1 MAAPAPTT
9 GPGRPARRLR
19 GAALACGTT
28 LALTAGALA
37 GAAPAVAQTSA
48 TSATANTVST
58 STAGA
63 ASASSLRITVN
74 LPGQLSAAFGGSTI
88 SLDVDPVAGSVR
100 AVPGSAPE
108 AQAVAAILAG
118 SIGSQAQSFGAA
130 QAKLP
135 SPLTAQGS
143 PFAQVNSG
151 IAGSPLADFLKVSLA
166 SSSATVTATP
176 TGTSAAGTQLALGL
190 PTLLGPVL
198 LQGVTQI
205 QAAVNQLLAAAA
217 APLNQTTTQL
227 CAGLSQVTG
236 PLAGV
241 GGSIPVL
248 GGVLTLPAQLTNP
261 QAGVLCTLGTSLQ
274 TLVKDLST
282 SLTSLTGPGGV
293 LNTGVLT
300 TSQTLTTTATGATA
314 TATSQV
320 AGLTVLGQDPFGQG
334 TVLRTTSTASVGG
347 SSGPVATVD
356 KTAVTASTKANLL
369 SVSTDL
375 SKLTG
380 SVAGAD
386 LTAISPLL
394 TQLQTVLTALS
405 GIALTAGPLDPATG
419 TLTACP
425 AAAPATLSGTFK
437 SPDGTC
443 SAAAALGYG
452 ISLTLPAALAG
463 PLGVTGPLLS
473 VSFAPSAA
481 VVRAATSTS
490 NQTPGQ
496 PPEQSRLASTGLPV
510 SAAAG
515 GLLLVALGAVMRRRR
530 PAG

>member
-1 MAAPAPTT
+1 MAAPAPTA
-9 GPGRPARRLR
+9 GPGRPLRALR
-19 GAALACGTT
+19 GVALAST
-28 LALTAGALA
+28 LALTAAGLA
-37 GAAPAVAQTSA
+37 GAAPALAQTA
-48 TSATANTVST
+48 ATAT

-63 ASASSLRITVN
+63 ASASSVRITVN
-74 LPGQLSAAFGGSTI
+74 LPGQLSAAFGGSTV
-88 SLDVDPVAGSVR
+88 SLDVDPVAGTVR

-130 QAKLP
+130 KAKLP

-166 SSSATVTATP
+166 SSSAAVTATP

-190 PTLLGPVL
+190 PTALAPVL

-205 QAAVNQLLAAAA
+205 QAAVNQLLSAAAT
-217 APLNQTTTQL
+217 PLNQTTQQL

-261 QAGVLCTLGTSLQ
+261 QAGVLCSLGTSLQ
-274 TLVKDLST
+274 TLVSDLSR
-282 SLTSLTGPGGV
+282 SLTTLTGPGGV

-300 TSQTLTTTATGATA
+300 TSQTLTTTPTGATA

-320 AGLTVLGQDPFGQG
+320 AGLTVLGQEPFGQG

-347 SSGPVATVD
+347 TAPVASVD

-380 SVAGAD
+380 TVAGAD
-386 LTAISPLL
+386 LTAIQPLL

-419 TLTACP
+419 TLAACP
-425 AAAPATLSGTFK
+425 TTAPATQSGTFK
-437 SPDGTC
+437 AADGTC
-443 SAAAALGYG
+443 SAAAALGFG
-452 ISLTLPAALAG
+452 VTVTLPAALAG
-463 PLGVTGPLLS
+463 PLGVSGPLLS
-473 VSFAPSAA
+473 VSFAPTAA
-481 VVRAATSTS
+481 VVRAVTTT
-490 NQTPGQ
+490 TPGGT
-496 PPEQSRLASTGLPV
+496 PPEQSRLASTGLPLP
-510 SAAAG
+510 AAAA
-515 GLLLVALGAVMRRRR
+515 GLLLVAMAAVLRRRR
-530 PAG
+530 AAG